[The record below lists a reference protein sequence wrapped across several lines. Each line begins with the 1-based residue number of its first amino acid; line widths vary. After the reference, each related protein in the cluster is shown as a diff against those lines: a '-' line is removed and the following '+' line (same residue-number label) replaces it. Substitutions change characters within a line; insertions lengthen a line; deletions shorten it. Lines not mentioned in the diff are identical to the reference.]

1 MPYKPG
7 QSGNISGRPK
17 DYAGITELAR
27 SFGPGIVRMLARLA
41 KAKKTPPA
49 ARVSAGLALLD
60 RGYGKPPAFSTTSVG
75 EFRRAVELSD
85 DELIRIAAEA
95 GLKLD
100 PPAPK
105 PAAQDAPP
113 PAPHEDTITDR
124 TTGGKVH

>member
-1 MPYKPG
+1 MPFKPG

-60 RGYGKPPAFSTTSVG
+60 RGYGSSTTSVG
-75 EFRRAVELSD
+75 EFRRAVELTD

-100 PPAPK
+100 PPAPR
-105 PAAQDAPP
+105 PTAQDAPASVGGNVGTDQSP
-113 PAPHEDTITDR
+113 PLGPNDIN
-124 TTGGKVH
+124 